1 MAVWCFL
8 WLWVASSHQ
17 IPAFYAASPTL
28 KNVESLRVQF
38 RQLWS
43 DILTHSPNK
52 TIYLPLA
59 RGDIKKVTH
68 GLASLNATRGEID
81 SIAFYKTRFNGKAV
95 GMRVSFAFQRR
106 ISKRSVARM
115 LAIVDLRPTGR
126 WRLFDFCDCH
136 ATQSAAGPRDIQLQV
151 YVNDFF

>member
-1 MAVWCFL
+1 MAVWCVL

-52 TIYLPLA
+52 TICLPLA

-136 ATQSAAGPRDIQLQV
+136 ATQSAAVPRDMQLQV
-151 YVNDFF
+151 YVNNF